1 MSKKDR
7 QAKREEKRAN
17 RKPFKDTAVGIFL
30 KEKAPDILGG
40 AVSTVGDIFS
50 IGGLDKIGQAIAG
63 SNDLSPEDKV
73 EAQRLL
79 ELEIE
84 EQKELTKRWE
94 SDNKQ
99 ELMLPKLI
107 RPSILAYTWVLLS
120 VLVVMDACGVSI
132 DSVYIRVFE
141 ILALAVNSAYF
152 GARTIEKY
160 HRNKYK

>member
-7 QAKREEKRAN
+7 EANREERKAN

-40 AVSTVGDIFS
+40 AISTVGDIFS

-107 RPSILAYTWVLLS
+107 RPSILA
-120 VLVVMDACGVSI
+120 
-132 DSVYIRVFE
+132 
-141 ILALAVNSAYF
+141 
-152 GARTIEKY
+152 
-160 HRNKYK
+160 

>member
-63 SNDLSPEDKV
+63 SNDLSPEDKA

-94 SDNKQ
+94 SDTK
-99 ELMLPKLI
+99 
-107 RPSILAYTWVLLS
+107 YTYRETFYSQHKIQISKSFV
-120 VLVVMDACGVSI
+120 
-132 DSVYIRVFE
+132 
-141 ILALAVNSAYF
+141 
-152 GARTIEKY
+152 
-160 HRNKYK
+160 

>member
-1 MSKKDR
+1 MSKKER
-7 QAKREEKRAN
+7 QANREERKAN

-107 RPSILAYTWVLLS
+107 RPSILAYTWILLS
-120 VLVVMDACGVSI
+120 VLVVMDACGVVI